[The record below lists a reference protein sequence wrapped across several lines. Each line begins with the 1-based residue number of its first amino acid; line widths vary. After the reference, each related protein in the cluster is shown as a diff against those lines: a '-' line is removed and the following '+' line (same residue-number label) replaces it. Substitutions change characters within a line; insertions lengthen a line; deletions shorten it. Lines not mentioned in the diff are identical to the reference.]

1 MPKSGPGAAVSDIP
15 SLDRLLNAQAL
26 APALA
31 EHGRSQVVAA
41 LRKDLAALRERA
53 LAGGLPKAELDE
65 AAVAARVA
73 GELRARSTDATASSG
88 SRTRRWRRCCAP

>member
-1 MPKSGPGAAVSDIP
+1 MPKSGPGAAVSEIP

-41 LRKDLAALRERA
+41 LRK
-53 LAGGLPKAELDE
+53 
-65 AAVAARVA
+65 
-73 GELRARSTDATASSG
+73 
-88 SRTRRWRRCCAP
+88 